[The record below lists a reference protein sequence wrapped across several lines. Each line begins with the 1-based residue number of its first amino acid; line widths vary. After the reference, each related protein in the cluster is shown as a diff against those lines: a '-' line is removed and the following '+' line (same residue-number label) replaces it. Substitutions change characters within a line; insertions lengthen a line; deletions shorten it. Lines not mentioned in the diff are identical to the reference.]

1 VLQFIYSQLIRLIL
15 PFILLRLWWNGR
27 RAPEL
32 RRNWYQRLGI
42 VPRAS
47 GTVVWVHAVSVGE
60 TIAAAPMV
68 RRLLARN
75 PGITILMTAMTDTGL
90 AQARKMFGDQV
101 QYAYAPYDTP
111 GAIRRFLDRASP
123 RILVIMETEIWPNMI
138 RQCRARRV
146 PVFLINA
153 RLSERSA
160 RGYERIRGLAA
171 PIMRSISWVAAQAE
185 KDAERFRRIGVA
197 PEKVAVTGSV
207 KFDVDIPEDVRAAAM
222 ALRQE
227 LAGRPV
233 WIAGSTHGS
242 ENDQLLAAHGKVL
255 AEHPGALLILV
266 PRHPDRFEPVAEKAV
281 KEGLTLA
288 RRSLG
293 EGPAQAQV
301 YLGDTM
307 GELMMLYGASDLAFV
322 GGSLIERGGHNP
334 LEPAGWGI
342 PVFSGPHIF
351 NFETIYQSLL
361 NDRGVKLVTDAD
373 DLAAHVSSL
382 FSDGQEREAIGQR
395 ALEVVNKNR
404 GALDKVVDGIIE
416 RV

>member
-1 VLQFIYSQLIRLIL
+1 
-15 PFILLRLWWNGR
+15 
-27 RAPEL
+27 
-32 RRNWYQRLGI
+32 
-42 VPRAS
+42 
-47 GTVVWVHAVSVGE
+47 
-60 TIAAAPMV
+60 M
-68 RRLLARN
+68 
-75 PGITILMTAMTDTGL
+75 
-90 AQARKMFGDQV
+90 
-101 QYAYAPYDTP
+101 
-111 GAIRRFLDRASP
+111 
-123 RILVIMETEIWPNMI
+123 
-138 RQCRARRV
+138 
-146 PVFLINA
+146 
-153 RLSERSA
+153 
-160 RGYERIRGLAA
+160 
-171 PIMRSISWVAAQAE
+171 
-185 KDAERFRRIGVA
+185 
-197 PEKVAVTGSV
+197 
-207 KFDVDIPEDVRAAAM
+207 
-222 ALRQE
+222 
-227 LAGRPV
+227 
-233 WIAGSTHGS
+233 
-242 ENDQLLAAHGKVL
+242 
-255 AEHPGALLILV
+255 
-266 PRHPDRFEPVAEKAV
+266 AEKAV